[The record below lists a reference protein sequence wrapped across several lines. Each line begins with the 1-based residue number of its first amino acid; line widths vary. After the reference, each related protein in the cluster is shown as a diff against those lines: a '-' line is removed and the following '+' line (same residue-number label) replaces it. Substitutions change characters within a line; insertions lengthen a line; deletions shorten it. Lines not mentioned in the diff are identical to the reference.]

1 MYLARSYSNI
11 NKIKTQR
18 KAVILGLFF
27 QNFAIKYWKEKQQVQ
42 TKLWVLDNNSF
53 SVCHF

>member
-18 KAVILGLFF
+18 KAVILGFVF
-27 QNFAIKYWKEKQQVQ
+27 SEFC
-42 TKLWVLDNNSF
+42 NSILEGETA
-53 SVCHF
+53 SSNKALGVG